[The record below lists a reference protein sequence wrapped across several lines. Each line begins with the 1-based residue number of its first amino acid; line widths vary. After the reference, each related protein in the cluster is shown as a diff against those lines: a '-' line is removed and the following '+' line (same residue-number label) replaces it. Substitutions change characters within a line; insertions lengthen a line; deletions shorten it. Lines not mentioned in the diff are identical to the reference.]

1 MKTTNAEV
9 TELKKLLYMLFEHI
23 GLGGFKLEAYEQNSF
38 EGQTISVCL
47 VRDFDIGID
56 AKGNKETWIRQI
68 AEQVSSEVAN
78 SQAVKQAKK
87 ELKETIAL
95 LDDQLAKSQD
105 TIKELEQYK
114 TYYELEK
121 QLRQAGK

>member
-1 MKTTNAEV
+1 MKTTNGET
-9 TELKKLLYMLFEHI
+9 TELKKFLLVLFEHI

-68 AEQVSSEVAN
+68 AEQISSEVAN
-78 SQAVKQAKK
+78 SQAVKQAKAGLTETVEK
-87 ELKETIAL
+87 LKHQL
-95 LDDQLAKSQD
+95 LESQD
-105 TIKELEQYK
+105 MAKQLEQYK